1 MGMTANQLALVRYVA
16 ENNLDKAKTAALAC
30 CVEDTTQKNHW
41 AVTKYESLLRSGGMN
56 MIELPP
62 NISSF
67 ATMEDLSNTYLENRY
82 YLTEEEKELF
92 DLIRNMNDVSLQLM
106 EKQIPYLNATLLY
119 GESGVGKT
127 AFSRYVAYKLGM
139 PYMYVNFSKM
149 LDSYLGGTAKNL
161 TALFNFIN
169 QKQCVV
175 MLDEIDSL
183 AVNRKYSDGSASAEV
198 SRSTTCL
205 LQLLDAVTN
214 DHVII
219 AATNLIEDVDS
230 AVKRRFT
237 EKHEL
242 HRLSSEDN
250 EKFIVQYLDDAE
262 FIYDLVSVKRYAAE
276 HHSQAEIMTHMTRCI
291 AESIIA
297 KRDIETFSFFFSES
311 TIIN

>member
-1 MGMTANQLALVRYVA
+1 MGMTRNQLALVRYVA
-16 ENNLDKAKTAALAC
+16 ENNIQKAKDAALC
-30 CVEDTTQKNHW
+30 CCAEDTTQKNHY
-41 AVTKYESLLRSGGMN
+41 AVTKCQSLLQSGGMN
-56 MIELPP
+56 LMELPA
-62 NISSF
+62 NVSSF
-67 ATMEDLSNTYLENRY
+67 ATMEDLTNTYLESRY
-82 YLTEEEKELF
+82 YLTNEEKELF
-92 DLIRNMNDVSLQLM
+92 ELIKNMNDVSLQLM

-139 PYMYVNFSKM
+139 PYLYVNFSRM

-161 TALFNFIN
+161 TNLFNFIN
-169 QKQCVV
+169 QHQCVV
-175 MLDEIDSL
+175 MLDEINSL
-183 AVNRKYSDGSASAEV
+183 AVKREYGGGGASAEV

-219 AATNLIEDVDS
+219 AATNLIDDVDT

-250 EKFIVQYLDDAE
+250 ERFIRQYLDDAG
-262 FIYDLVSVKRYAAE
+262 FSYDLDSIRKYATE
-276 HHSQAEIMTHMTRCI
+276 NHSQAEIMTHVTRSI
-291 AESIIA
+291 A
-297 KRDIETFSFFFSES
+297 S
-311 TIIN
+311 TLINKDELVML

>member
-1 MGMTANQLALVRYVA
+1 MGMTSNQLALVRYVA
-16 ENNLDKAKTAALAC
+16 ENNIQKAKDAALC
-30 CVEDTTQKNHW
+30 CCAEDTTQKNHY
-41 AVTKYESLLRSGGMN
+41 AVTKYQRLLRSGGMN
-56 MIELPP
+56 LMELPA
-62 NISSF
+62 NISRF
-67 ATMEDLSNTYLENRY
+67 ATMEDLTNTYLENRY
-82 YLTEEEKELF
+82 YLTQDERKLFEL
-92 DLIRNMNDVSLQLM
+92 IKNMNDVSLQLM

-139 PYMYVNFSKM
+139 PYLYVNFSRM

-161 TALFNFIN
+161 TNLFDFIN
-169 QKQCVV
+169 QQQCVV

-183 AVNRKYSDGSASAEV
+183 AVKREYGGGGASAEV

-219 AATNLIEDVDS
+219 AATNLMDDVDN

-242 HRLSSEDN
+242 HRLSAEDN
-250 EKFIVQYLDDAE
+250 ERFIRQYLDDAR
-262 FIYDLVSVKRYAAE
+262 FSYDLDSVRKYAAE
-276 HHSQAEIMTHMTRCI
+276 NHSQAEIMTHVTRSI
-291 AESIIA
+291 A
-297 KRDIETFSFFFSES
+297 S
-311 TIIN
+311 TLINKGELVML

>member
-1 MGMTANQLALVRYVA
+1 MGMTSNQLALVRYVA
-16 ENNLDKAKTAALAC
+16 ENNIQKAKDAALC
-30 CVEDTTQKNHW
+30 CCAEDTTQKNHY
-41 AVTKYESLLRSGGMN
+41 AVTKYQRLLRSGGMN
-56 MIELPP
+56 LMELPA
-62 NISSF
+62 NISGF
-67 ATMEDLSNTYLENRY
+67 ATMEDLTNTYLENRY
-82 YLTEEEKELF
+82 YLTQDERKLFEL
-92 DLIRNMNDVSLQLM
+92 IKNMNDVSLQLM

-139 PYMYVNFSKM
+139 PYLYVNFSRM

-161 TALFNFIN
+161 TNLFDFIN
-169 QKQCVV
+169 QQQCVV

-183 AVNRKYSDGSASAEV
+183 AVKREYGGGGASAEV

-219 AATNLIEDVDS
+219 AATNLMDDVDN

-242 HRLSSEDN
+242 HRLSAEDN
-250 EKFIVQYLDDAE
+250 ERFIRQYLDDAR
-262 FIYDLVSVKRYAAE
+262 FSYDLDSVRKYAAE
-276 HHSQAEIMTHMTRCI
+276 NHSQAEIMTHVTRSI
-291 AESIIA
+291 A
-297 KRDIETFSFFFSES
+297 S
-311 TIIN
+311 TLINKGELVML

>member
-16 ENNLDKAKTAALAC
+16 ENNMQKAKEAALC
-30 CVEDTTQKNHW
+30 CCAEDTTQKNHW
-41 AVTKYESLLRSGGMN
+41 SVVKYQNILRSGGMN
-56 MIELPP
+56 MLELPP
-62 NISSF
+62 NISQF
-67 ATMEDLSNTYLENRY
+67 ATMEDLSKTYLENRY
-82 YLTEEEKELF
+82 YLTEEERKLFEL
-92 DLIRNMNDVSLQLM
+92 IKNMNDVSLQLM

-127 AFSRYVAYKLGM
+127 AFSRYVAYKLGL
-139 PYMYVNFSKM
+139 PYLYVNFSRM

-161 TALFNFIN
+161 TNLFNFIN
-169 QKQCVV
+169 QQQCVV

-183 AVNRKYSDGSASAEV
+183 AVKREYGESGAGAEV

-219 AATNLIEDVDS
+219 AATNLMDNIDS

-250 EKFIVQYLDDAE
+250 ERFICQYLNDAG
-262 FIYDLVSVKRYAAE
+262 FSYDMDSVRRYAAE
-276 HHSQAEIMTHMTRCI
+276 NHSQAEMMTHVTRSI
-291 AESIIA
+291 AGMLIKKDECVVL
-297 KRDIETFSFFFSES
+297 
-311 TIIN
+311 

>member
-1 MGMTANQLALVRYVA
+1 MGMTANQLALVRCVA
-16 ENNLDKAKTAALAC
+16 ENNFQQAKKYALSC
-30 CVEDTTQKNHW
+30 CAEDNTQKNQY
-41 AVTKYESLLRSGGMN
+41 AVARYEKILRSGGMN
-56 MIELPP
+56 MLELPP
-62 NISSF
+62 NVSTF

-82 YLTEEEKELF
+82 YVTAEEKELF
-92 DLIRNMNDVSLQLM
+92 ELIKNMNDVSLQLM

-127 AFSRYVAYKLGM
+127 AFSRYVAYKLGL
-139 PYMYVNFSKM
+139 PYLYVNFSRM

-169 QKQCVV
+169 QQQCVV

-183 AVNRKYSDGSASAEV
+183 AVKREYGGGGASAEV

-219 AATNLIEDVDS
+219 AATNLMEDVDS

-242 HRLSSEDN
+242 HRLTSEEN
-250 EKFIVQYLDDAE
+250 EKFIVQYLEDAG
-262 FIYDLVSVKRYAAE
+262 FSYDLESIQKYALGN
-276 HHSQAEIMTHMTRCI
+276 HSQAEILTHMTRSI
-291 AESIIA
+291 ANA
-297 KRDIETFSFFFSES
+297 L
-311 TIIN
+311 INKKELVIL

>member
-1 MGMTANQLALVRYVA
+1 MGMTRNQLALVRYVA
-16 ENNLDKAKTAALAC
+16 ENNTQKAKDAALC
-30 CVEDTTQKNHW
+30 CCAEDTTQKNHY
-41 AVTKYESLLRSGGMN
+41 AVTKYQSLLQSGGMN
-56 MIELPP
+56 LMELPA
-62 NISSF
+62 NVSSF
-67 ATMEDLSNTYLENRY
+67 ATMEDLTNTYLESRY
-82 YLTEEEKELF
+82 YLTNEEKELF
-92 DLIRNMNDVSLQLM
+92 ELIKNMNDVSLQLM

-127 AFSRYVAYKLGM
+127 AFSRYVAYKLEM
-139 PYMYVNFSKM
+139 PYLYVNFSRM

-161 TALFNFIN
+161 TNLFNFIN
-169 QKQCVV
+169 QHQCVV

-183 AVNRKYSDGSASAEV
+183 AVKREYGGGGASAEV

-219 AATNLIEDVDS
+219 AATNLIDDVDT

-250 EKFIVQYLDDAE
+250 EQFIRQYLDDAG
-262 FIYDLVSVKRYAAE
+262 FSYDLDSVRKYAAE
-276 HHSQAEIMTHMTRCI
+276 NHSQAEIMTHVTRSI
-291 AESIIA
+291 A
-297 KRDIETFSFFFSES
+297 S
-311 TIIN
+311 TLINKDELVML

>member
-1 MGMTANQLALVRYVA
+1 MGMTSNQLALVRYVA
-16 ENNLDKAKTAALAC
+16 ENNIQKAKDAALC
-30 CVEDTTQKNHW
+30 CCAEDTTQKNHY
-41 AVTKYESLLRSGGMN
+41 AVTKYQRLLRSGGMN
-56 MIELPP
+56 LMELPA
-62 NISSF
+62 NISGF
-67 ATMEDLSNTYLENRY
+67 ATMEDLTNTYLENRY
-82 YLTEEEKELF
+82 YLTQDERKLFEL
-92 DLIRNMNDVSLQLM
+92 IKNMNDVSLQLM

-139 PYMYVNFSKM
+139 PYLYVNFSRM

-161 TALFNFIN
+161 TNLFNFIN
-169 QKQCVV
+169 QQQCVV

-183 AVNRKYSDGSASAEV
+183 AVKREYGGGGASAEV

-219 AATNLIEDVDS
+219 AATNLMDDVDN

-242 HRLSSEDN
+242 HRLSAEDN
-250 EKFIVQYLDDAE
+250 ERFIRQYLDDAR
-262 FIYDLVSVKRYAAE
+262 FSYDLDSVRKYAAE
-276 HHSQAEIMTHMTRCI
+276 NHSQAEIMTHVTRSI
-291 AESIIA
+291 A
-297 KRDIETFSFFFSES
+297 S
-311 TIIN
+311 TLINKGELVML

>member
-1 MGMTANQLALVRYVA
+1 MGMTRNQLALVRYVA
-16 ENNLDKAKTAALAC
+16 ENNMQKAKDAALC
-30 CVEDTTQKNHW
+30 CCAEDTTQKNHY
-41 AVTKYESLLRSGGMN
+41 AVTKYQSLLRSGGLNLM
-56 MIELPP
+56 ELPA
-62 NISSF
+62 NVSNF
-67 ATMEDLSNTYLENRY
+67 ATMEDLTNTYQENRY
-82 YLTEEEKELF
+82 YLTTEEKELF
-92 DLIRNMNDVSLQLM
+92 ELIKNMNDVSLQLM

-127 AFSRYVAYKLGM
+127 AFSRYVAYKLGL
-139 PYMYVNFSKM
+139 PYLYVNFSRM

-161 TALFNFIN
+161 TNLFNYIN
-169 QKQCVV
+169 QQQCVV

-183 AVNRKYSDGSASAEV
+183 AVKREYGGGGASAEV

-219 AATNLIEDVDS
+219 AATNLIEDVDT

-250 EKFIVQYLDDAE
+250 ERFIRQYLEDAG
-262 FIYDLVSVKRYAAE
+262 FSFDQDSVKEYAVE
-276 HHSQAEIMTHMTRCI
+276 KHSQAEIMTHMTRCI
-291 AESIIA
+291 ADALI
-297 KRDIETFSFFFSES
+297 KNRDLVVL
-311 TIIN
+311 